1 MLGDSIA
8 ALRHKGAAMRPDT
21 IIPRPSAKADARWRE
36 AIRLTVALWSFVL
49 LIFMPAILRRH
60 DAGGFGSILLDSA
73 TIFYSMLLGIALF
86 IPFRATIDRPNRVRV
101 AILLM
106 SALAAAIANAIFDL
120 VYTAIVA
127 DSFDETFASFAL
139 DFNRGYESAF
149 RYLMVFV
156 VNLALFQLAFSM
168 RRTIGTERQ
177 LVEAHTTAQQ
187 AQLTALRY
195 QLNPHF
201 LFNALNSIS
210 ALIVTKRNDDAEQ
223 MTDKLS
229 SFLRSSLATDPAA
242 LVPLAEELSLI
253 EEYLDIE
260 AVRFGDRLNATVE
273 CEPDASEALVPGFL
287 VQPLV
292 ENAIK
297 HGVSRS
303 KGTVDIDI
311 RASVDHGDL
320 CITVEND
327 RVRDTTRPP
336 GARAGVGLLN
346 VRQRLQAVY
355 GDSATLKIE
364 GRADSFCATICI
376 PEIQQRH

>member
-1 MLGDSIA
+1 
-8 ALRHKGAAMRPDT
+8 MRSDT

-73 TIFYSMLLGIALF
+73 TILYSMLLGIALF

-106 SALAAAIANAIFDL
+106 AALAAAIINAVLDL

-210 ALIVTKRNDDAEQ
+210 ALIVTRRNDDAEQ

-273 CEPDASEALVPGFL
+273 CEPEASEALVPGFL

-364 GRADSFCATICI
+364 GRVDSFCATICI
-376 PEIQQRH
+376 PEIQQRR